1 MKIIECLSGQKHEI
15 PPLWIMRQAGR
26 YLPEYRA
33 VRQTTSDFI
42 SFCLNSEKAAEV
54 TLQPIRRFDM
64 DAAIIFSDILM
75 INWAMRRNVEFISG
89 KGPVMTPLENLRG
102 LHIPDS
108 AECAEL
114 FAPVADALKS
124 VRGTLSDNKALIGF
138 SGAPWTLM
146 TYMVEGG
153 SSRDFA
159 ESRKWLFDKPAE
171 TEALI
176 EILSD
181 QIVEFL
187 SIQSDAGADI
197 LMLFDSWAGS
207 VPASKREQTI
217 TKPHQTIIS
226 KLREK
231 KGIDKPIIS
240 FPKGLADGLPGYCDS
255 VDIQAVAVDH
265 MTDISWVH
273 KNIRSDIAIQ
283 GNLDPQCLVAG
294 GDQMRC
300 EIDMIMDS
308 LKNRAHIFN
317 LGHGIVPQTP
327 PEHLAELV
335 NYVRT
340 VR

>member
-1 MKIIECLSGQKHEI
+1 MKITECLSGQKHEI

-42 SFCLNSEKAAEV
+42 SFCLDSEKAAEV
-54 TLQPIRRFDM
+54 TLQPIKRFNM

-75 INWAMRRNVEFISG
+75 INWAMKRNVEFISG
-89 KGPVMTPLENLRG
+89 TGPVMTPLKDVKN

-108 AECAEL
+108 AECSEL
-114 FAPVADALKS
+114 FAPVADALKT
-124 VRGTLSDNKALIGF
+124 VRQRLSDDKALIGF

-159 ESRKWLFDKPAE
+159 ESRKWLFDRPAE
-171 TEALI
+171 TDALI
-176 EILSD
+176 QILSD
-181 QIVEFL
+181 QVVEFL
-187 SIQSDAGADI
+187 SIQSAAGADI

-207 VPASKREQTI
+207 VPASKREQII
-217 TKPHQTIIS
+217 TKPHQAIIS
-226 KLREK
+226 KLRD

-265 MTDISWVH
+265 MTEISWVH

-294 GDQMRC
+294 GDQMRR
-300 EIDMIMDS
+300 EIDMIRDC
-308 LKNRAHIFN
+308 LKDRAHIFN

-335 NYVRT
+335 NYVRR

>member
-1 MKIIECLSGQKHEI
+1 MKITECLSGQKHEI

-42 SFCLNSEKAAEV
+42 SFCLDSEKAAKV
-54 TLQPIRRFDM
+54 TLQPIKRFDV

-75 INWAMRRNVEFISG
+75 INWAMKRNVEFISG
-89 KGPVMTPLENLRG
+89 TGPVMTPLEDVKN

-108 AECAEL
+108 SECSEL
-114 FAPVADALKS
+114 FAPVADALKT
-124 VRGTLSDNKALIGF
+124 VRQRLSDDKALIGF

-159 ESRKWLFDKPAE
+159 ESRKWLFDRPAK

-176 EILSD
+176 QILSD
-181 QIVEFL
+181 QVVEFL
-187 SIQSDAGADI
+187 LIQSAAGADI

-207 VPASKREQTI
+207 VPASKREQII
-217 TKPHQTIIS
+217 TKPHQAIIS
-226 KLREK
+226 KLRE

-273 KNIRSDIAIQ
+273 KNIRPDIAIQ

-294 GDQMRC
+294 GDQMRR
-300 EIDMIMDS
+300 EIDMIRDC
-308 LKNRAHIFN
+308 LKDRAHIFN

-335 NYVRT
+335 NYVRR